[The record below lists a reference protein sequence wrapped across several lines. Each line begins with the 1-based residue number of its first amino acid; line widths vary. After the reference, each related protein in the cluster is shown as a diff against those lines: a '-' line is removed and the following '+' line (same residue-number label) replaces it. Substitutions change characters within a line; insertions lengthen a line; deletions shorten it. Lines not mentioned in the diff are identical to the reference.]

1 MMKNAIQRGGKWN
14 RLKTLWRE
22 DRVALGVLATIPS
35 TQTVQIIARSG
46 VDFILID
53 MEHGPIDANAAHAM
67 IAATQGT
74 RLVPLVRVG
83 AIESWLAKV
92 PLDLG
97 ALGVCFPMTNTPEAA
112 EACVKAVRY
121 PPEGD
126 RFWGPFYAAPRWGVS
141 LIEYTQAA
149 DDEVLSIAMAEHI
162 DVVNSISEIVAT
174 PGLDMIFIGPGDLA
188 TSMGLKGN
196 VSDPKVAQAIS
207 KLEPVIRDSSVILG
221 GVATN
226 PAQAKEMIARGYRA
240 LIVGFDWQLLERGI
254 AASIEG
260 IR

>member
-1 MMKNAIQRGGKWN
+1 MKNALRTGGKWN

-35 TQTVQIIARSG
+35 AQTVQIIARSG

-74 RLVPLVRVG
+74 PLVPLVRVG
-83 AIESWLAKV
+83 AVEPWLAKV

-97 ALGVCFPMTNTPEAA
+97 ALGVCFPMTNTRNAA
-112 EACVKAVRY
+112 EACVKAIRY
-121 PPEGD
+121 PPDGE
-126 RFWGPFYAAPRWGVS
+126 RFWGPFYAAPRWGAS
-141 LIEYTQAA
+141 LGEYTQTA

-162 DVVNSISEIVAT
+162 DVVNTISEIVAT

-196 VSDPKVAQAIS
+196 VGDPKVAEAIS
-207 KLEPVIRDSSVILG
+207 KLEPVIYESPVILG

-226 PAQAKEMIARGYRA
+226 PSQAKEMIARGYRA

-254 AASIEG
+254 AASIQG